1 MTNCT
6 QGALAKVTKR
16 LLGLEGP
23 GSERQ
28 GEEKR
33 AKPVKRLQKDLW
45 ASVRA
50 VGGEQ
55 QDKAGCLLAGVLTRG
70 REMGE
75 AALPRAEQESCSKE
89 MTLPSRMD

>member
-28 GEEKR
+28 GEEER
-33 AKPVKRLQKDLW
+33 AKPVKKLQKDLW
-45 ASVRA
+45 AGVSSRKTCGWRA
-50 VGGEQ
+50 ARQSWVFAGRSSDQGPEDGGGCTPTCR
-55 QDKAGCLLAGVLTRG
+55 AGELL
-70 REMGE
+70 
-75 AALPRAEQESCSKE
+75 
-89 MTLPSRMD
+89 